1 MITECVLW
9 GMIILVGI
17 CGLMALFKKNIQ
29 SQLKLTETKFKTFS
43 TWLIGAMFALTVT
56 GIILALGINPK
67 SVGFLVVL
75 GGIFIWTLQ
84 NVRKGKEVNW
94 WRIAVVLMIIGSGI
108 YLFHGPIIKEGVIK
122 EKPATLYEKAREKGY
137 AKALLSEAKNQL
149 WKSSPKPA
157 PYVPSYQR
165 IARGEFVGKG
175 LSQDDKI
182 KTGWMTPETVRKGD
196 KIRFQFSKDT
206 YIEVINSKGE
216 KIRHEG
222 PEQDLYFSSDFGQI
236 TFWASKGADV
246 YVELWGM
253 R

>member
-1 MITECVLW
+1 MITECILW

-122 EKPATLYEKAREKGY
+122 EKPATLYEEAQEKGY
-137 AKALLSEAKNQL
+137 ARALLSEAKNQL
-149 WKSSPKPA
+149 WKSPPKPA

-165 IARGEFVGKG
+165 IASGEFIGKG
-175 LSQDDKI
+175 FGKDDKI
-182 KTGWMTPETVRKGD
+182 HTSWKTPDITRMGDRVKYQIPENVYLELPDGRGNWVKYSGPRVDVHITTD
-196 KIRFQFSKDT
+196 I
-206 YIEVINSKGE
+206 GE
-216 KIRHEG
+216 LIFKA
-222 PEQDLYFSSDFGQI
+222 PQ
-236 TFWASKGADV
+236 GAEV
-246 YVELWGM
+246 YVELWGI

>member
-1 MITECVLW
+1 MIIECVLW

-43 TWLIGAMFALTVT
+43 TWLIGVMFALTVT

-67 SVGFLVVL
+67 SIGFLVVL
-75 GGIFIWTLQ
+75 GGVFIWTLQ

-108 YLFHGPIIKEGVIK
+108 YLFHGPT
-122 EKPATLYEKAREKGY
+122 EKGEAGTLYQTAKEEGFISGPVKKGW
-137 AKALLSEAKNQL
+137 EAAFGKPT
-149 WKSSPKPA
+149 PKPA
-157 PYVPSYQR
+157 LYVPSYQL

-182 KTGWMTPETVRKGD
+182 KTGWMTPETVCKGD
-196 KIRFQFSKDT
+196 KIRYQFPKDT
-206 YIEVINSKGE
+206 YIEVINSKGD
-216 KIRHEG
+216 KIRHKG
-222 PEQDLYFSSDFGQI
+222 PGQDLYFSTDFGQI
-236 TFWASKGADV
+236 TFWASKGTDV
-246 YVELWGM
+246 YVELWGI